1 MLVDPNYVSN
11 LATMVDQ
18 SSAAEASLTTEL
30 SSGLAV
36 TSLQDNPTAVA
47 QSTLLNSAISRDDT
61 FVQSATSE
69 QSLMQVTDSALG
81 EVVTQVTNALSLAVQ
96 GSNGTLDGA
105 NLATVQQQ
113 LSGIRDQ
120 VLSLANTS
128 YLGQYVFGGSV
139 GSTAPYSIDSSTT
152 PATVN
157 YVGDSSVQT
166 IATPDGQQL
175 QTNLPG
181 SSVFGDASGGVL
193 QALNQL
199 IADLSGSTASAS
211 TTTDTAAL
219 TTALGQLSQQRSVL
233 DSSLSRMESTSTYTQ
248 TQETQLAAQ
257 QSALVA
263 ADPATVA
270 SQLSSAETQ
279 HQALLSVMSALGSE
293 DLFKMMN

>member
-11 LATMVDQ
+11 LAAMVDQ

-30 SSGLAV
+30 SSGLRVA
-36 TSLQDNPTAVA
+36 SLQDDPSAVA
-47 QSTLLNSAISRDDT
+47 QSMLLNGAISRDDT

-81 EVVTQVTNALSLAVQ
+81 EVVTQVTNALTLAVQ

-157 YVGDSSVQT
+157 YAGDSSVQT
-166 IATPDGQQL
+166 ISTPGWAEVADQSAGVVGLWRCQRRCLAGTEPVDFRSLRQYGEREHDGRYRRADHGSGAAIAAAQRARQL
-175 QTNLPG
+175 AKPHGVDQHLYANP
-181 SSVFGDASGGVL
+181 GDATFGAAERAGGGR
-193 QALNQL
+193 
-199 IADLSGSTASAS
+199 SCHRGC
-211 TTTDTAAL
+211 AAFERRD
-219 TTALGQLSQQRSVL
+219 AAPGAVERHERAGQ
-233 DSSLSRMESTSTYTQ
+233 
-248 TQETQLAAQ
+248 
-257 QSALVA
+257 
-263 ADPATVA
+263 
-270 SQLSSAETQ
+270 
-279 HQALLSVMSALGSE
+279 
-293 DLFKMMN
+293 